1 MQLNFTENKI
11 ADDKTLTND
20 KANSDA
26 KASNEKEYSV
36 GCFNFGEKKSHEP
49 VYIVGPT
56 ASGKSDL
63 AFKLAKICGGVII
76 SADSMQIYKGLNIGT
91 AKDSVE
97 KMQDVEYRL
106 IDILPPTGEYSV
118 AQFAVDAKKCIDD
131 ALKEGKLPIVVGG
144 TGLYFEALLYPLSF
158 SSTSS
163 NADLRAELD
172 AELKEYGAEY
182 MHERLK
188 MLDPKT
194 AERLHTNDTKRIL
207 RALEIVIDSGKPMS
221 ENVDT
226 RPQPDVIMVGLNTD
240 RAKLYEKIN
249 LRVDKMFE
257 CGLVDEVFS
266 VGRFDCQS
274 MQAIGYKEFRDC
286 PHSVLEAD
294 GKVKTIISPEIIESI
309 KEKIKQDTRNYAKR
323 QLTWFRRYPFVK
335 WFDCEEKDAALNY
348 LLEQIEVRRIE
359 SESK

>member
-1 MQLNFTENKI
+1 MQLNDAENKS
-11 ADDKTLTND
+11 AKSLTGSTDKT
-20 KANSDA
+20 NSTA
-26 KASNEKEYSV
+26 KTSSKKEKSV
-36 GCFNFGEKKSHEP
+36 GKFNLGEKKFREP

-63 AFKLAKICGGVII
+63 AFRLAKICGGVII

-91 AKDSVE
+91 AKDSAE
-97 KMQDVEYRL
+97 RMQKVEYRL

-163 NADLRAELD
+163 NAALRAELD
-172 AELKEYGAEY
+172 AELKRYGAEY

-188 MLDPKT
+188 TLDSKT

-249 LRVDKMFE
+249 LRVDKMFDS
-257 CGLVDEVFS
+257 GLVDEVLS
-266 VGRFDCQS
+266 VGTFDCQS
-274 MQAIGYKEFRDC
+274 MQAIGYKEFRGC
-286 PHSVLEAD
+286 PYSVLED
-294 GKVKTIISPEIIESI
+294 GGKVKTIISPDKIESI

-323 QLTWFRRYPFVK
+323 QLTWFGRYPFVK
-335 WFDCEEKDAALNY
+335 WFDCEEINSALNY
-348 LLEQIEVRRIE
+348 LLEQIETRTIK
-359 SESK
+359 SQ